1 MMTSF
6 LAARFLSLLTVF
18 IVDCQILKRAFYS
31 GYQDTV
37 YFLQQ
42 SSEFLSDFYYYHY
55 YYSFTFKVEVEVFTG
70 MCTLTFFAF
79 GKSDT

>member
-42 SSEFLSDFYYYHY
+42 SSEFLSDFITIIIIIHLHLKLKLK
-55 YYSFTFKVEVEVFTG
+55 YSQVCVHLLF
-70 MCTLTFFAF
+70 CIW
-79 GKSDT
+79 

>member
-42 SSEFLSDFYYYHY
+42 SSEFLSDFITVIIIIHLHLKLK
-55 YYSFTFKVEVEVFTG
+55 YSQVCVHLLF
-70 MCTLTFFAF
+70 CIW
-79 GKSDT
+79 